1 MGVKASYQG
10 WDSVGSP
17 PSVWSHVPSSGCYNL
32 HEIRSCFVKSW
43 ESKPLII
50 SDAVQWKISI
60 FMKATFP
67 HPGRS
72 GLGPLRS
79 KLVHWRTPYSDDGER
94 TGDEF
99 LHSVPLLSSFV
110 GIGSSAGASPI
121 LSSHLLWIYCYI
133 RVNTL

>member
-10 WDSVGSP
+10 WEVLHLCGATFLHP
-17 PSVWSHVPSSGCYNL
+17 AGYNL
-32 HEIRSCFVKSW
+32 HEIRSFFVKSW
-43 ESKPLII
+43 ESKPLI
-50 SDAVQWKISI
+50 SDVVRWKISI
-60 FMKATFP
+60 FMKATFL

-79 KLVHWRTPYSDDGER
+79 KLVHWRTPFSDDGER

-99 LHSVPLLSSFV
+99 LHSVPLLSSWIWF
-110 GIGSSAGASPI
+110 GSSAGTSPFLAS
-121 LSSHLLWIYCYI
+121 LLLGVIFYI